1 MSFTVW
7 FTYPLFFCRDL
18 NHKNLVKL
26 IGVSVGKPIFIVTEF
41 CGKVS
46 AKFIFLSMWFK
57 PTFSNQVYI
66 LLNNETR
73 IETVVNFSVDSISRE
88 V

>member
-1 MSFTVW
+1 MEVGSVSVFNVYYSTVYISFA
-7 FTYPLFFCRDL
+7 FCRDL

-46 AKFIFLSMWFK
+46 AKFIFLIMWF
-57 PTFSNQVYI
+57 
-66 LLNNETR
+66 
-73 IETVVNFSVDSISRE
+73 
-88 V
+88 